1 MVGAAEG
8 DRVRAARAF
17 YARRFFRIAVPA
29 WATLVAIAIAASISG
44 GLVTR
49 EDLVSERENRCIVP
63 ATSFCEYEDTKPRKT
78 PTWFALNDDRPLF
91 AFRRALDPLD
101 RCPRAREARPSWGEH
116 QLFGFLTTT
125 ANAIGALIRPKATPV
140 ILKTPDGVDVWLSAE
155 TKDAL
160 ELQRPL
166 PDGALKIVARGERSD
181 GKDLALDVADS
192 GSAS

>member
-1 MVGAAEG
+1 MGRAAKSSSWPVGACP
-8 DRVRAARAF
+8 DRQPMEDSRSSTSGTSQVRTG
-17 YARRFFRIAVPA
+17 V
-29 WATLVAIAIAASISG
+29 G
-44 GLVTR
+44 GGWLK
-49 EDLVSERENRCIVP
+49 RENRCIVP

-181 GKDLALDVADS
+181 GKDLALDLADS